1 MAAATAYGTQGC
13 LSSGETPFNMLFG
26 RGVGSFPTLLNQA
39 GHNIFLSV
47 SVETGLVGISL
58 FLAVLAM
65 VFAERRRLVRS
76 DRLMWSAVCGVWL
89 VGVVALSWEF
99 QKTTWVLMGLV
110 AGFAAAAQRASQHR
124 PADHGVATSSL
135 ANEYAK

>member
-1 MAAATAYGTQGC
+1 M
-13 LSSGETPFNMLFG
+13 
-26 RGVGSFPTLLNQA
+26 
-39 GHNIFLSV
+39 

-99 QKTTWVLMGLV
+99 QKTTWVLMGLI
-110 AGFAAAAQRASQHR
+110 ASYAAAERQSR
-124 PADHGVATSSL
+124 PTNHGIATSSL
-135 ANEYAK
+135 VNEYAK